1 LKTPR
6 GITVDD
12 YGNVYVIDANPVN
25 VIVIS
30 PDGKEHRQ
38 LLSKADR
45 LSNARALHHDRQTRQ
60 LLVANAE
67 TSAFIYSVD
76 YQ

>member
-1 LKTPR
+1 
-6 GITVDD
+6 V
-12 YGNVYVIDANPVN
+12 VYANPVN

-38 LLSKADR
+38 LFSKADK
-45 LSNARALHHDRQTRQ
+45 LENPRALHYDRQTRQ
-60 LLVANAE
+60 LLIANAK